1 MAMQNVVIRVSP
13 EILSGQAR
21 QVLARIR
28 SIENRFERIETA
40 ADRSDGYWSGEAGDT
55 HRRVF
60 RGYREE
66 IEQTLER
73 FRAAAESLEQT
84 AKNYTAA
91 EAAAESES
99 EGLPADVIV

>member
-1 MAMQNVVIRVSP
+1 MQNVVIRVSP

-40 ADRSDGYWSGEAGDT
+40 ADRSGGYWSGEAGDT
-55 HRRVF
+55 HRRIF

-73 FRAAAESLEQT
+73 FREAAETLEQAT
-84 AKNYTAA
+84 QNYNAV

-99 EGLPADVIV
+99 DGLPTDVIL